1 MTGRA
6 SEGRCTAM
14 KKKLLTPILSVLLGV
29 VLIGTA
35 VSGPSETHAEG
46 DRDGD
51 GITTFSELSDW
62 ARNEIRRGYS
72 PGGKFGYEKIF
83 MMNEITSVKSN
94 AGKKA
99 EIKNLQK
106 YLEANKEGIRYPDFV
121 EKGYLIGSDLPKKE
135 EKLFEEG
142 KLQTSGSMWK
152 PEYAAAYLP
161 LCARYVSGEWHSYI
175 VPLIRKFYNGN
186 TKLVDDQVSNG

>member
-1 MTGRA
+1 MIILFDGTADIRDLCIQLFPFARMILNMRHLSNYMKSVSKQLTKRQVNPGYRA
-6 SEGRCTAM
+6 DYFYRHAM
-14 KKKLLTPILSVLLGV
+14 KHI
-29 VLIGTA
+29 
-35 VSGPSETHAEG
+35 EEG
-46 DRDGD
+46 Q
-51 GITTFSELSDW
+51 
-62 ARNEIRRGYS
+62 A
-72 PGGKFGYEKIF
+72 EKIF
-83 MMNEITSVKSN
+83 MMNEITSVKSS

-99 EIKNLQK
+99 EISKLQE

-161 LCARYVSGEWHSYI
+161 LYARYVSGEWHSYI